1 MKRTLFACLAVVAAL
16 SWAGCDLL
24 EPTNNGDEQPAG
36 DDGAYHDKWANLVN
50 ETPHDAVV
58 NGNTLT
64 YGSHTYT
71 VSGAIDFA
79 ATDFSTPTASVTFTH
94 IPSGFT
100 EFEAVYKG
108 LLGKSPQGV
117 AAMAPMALEIYAR
130 SPETGEKCLQLLC
143 DSDATVSGIIRIL
156 KTKLIPSV
164 YSGSSDGYLQR
175 YLPAASLKGA
185 VYTNAYAPTT
195 PFTVETCRSAN
206 APQEKKMSPYGTV
219 YYLYLFAEGWESN
232 RRPVDLFLPLNESLY
247 KVNGMSS
254 LYTQCRDIIG
264 NWAGLK

>member
-1 MKRTLFACLAVVAAL
+1 MKCCSLIILTCAASLSLAA
-16 SWAGCDLL
+16 CDLL
-24 EPTNNGDEQPAG
+24 GGENGNSNGNGSGYA
-36 DDGAYHDKWANLVN
+36 DKWANLVN

-64 YGSHTYT
+64 YGNHTYT

-79 ATDFSTPTASVTFTH
+79 ATDFSVPTATVTFSN
-94 IPSGFT
+94 IPSGYT
-100 EFEAVYKG
+100 EFEAVYNG

-117 AAMAPMALEIYAR
+117 AAMAPMAMEIYAR
-130 SPETGEKCLQLLC
+130 SPETGEKCFKLLC
-143 DSDATVSGIIRIL
+143 DSDATVSGILRIL
-156 KTKLIPSV
+156 KTKLVPST
-164 YSGSSDGYLQR
+164 YSEANDSYIQR

-185 VYTNAYAPTT
+185 VYTNAYVPTT
-195 PFTVETCRSAN
+195 PYTVETCRSAN

-232 RRPVDLFLPLNESLY
+232 RRPVDVFLPLNESLY
-247 KVNGMSS
+247 KVNGCSS

-264 NWAGLK
+264 TWGGLK

>member
-1 MKRTLFACLAVVAAL
+1 MKITLFACLALVATL
-16 SWAGCDLL
+16 SWAGCSLL
-24 EPTNNGDEQPAG
+24 DSTNNGDGQGSGE
-36 DDGAYHDKWANLVN
+36 DGSYHDKWANLVN
-50 ETPHDAVV
+50 ETPHEAVL

-64 YGSHTYT
+64 YGDHTYT
-71 VSGAIDFA
+71 VSGAIDFD
-79 ATDFSTPTASVTFTH
+79 ATDCSVPTATVTFSH
-94 IPSGFT
+94 VPSGYT
-100 EFEAVYKG
+100 EFEAVYNG
-108 LLGKSPQGV
+108 LLGKFPQGV

-156 KTKLIPSV
+156 KTKLIPSA

-185 VYTNAYAPTT
+185 VYTNAYAPTK

-219 YYLYLFAEGWESN
+219 YYLYLFAEGWEST

-247 KVNGMSS
+247 KVSGISS

-264 NWAGLK
+264 NWAGLR